1 MIRLLLTM
9 GIICVSLSV
18 GYALQRAAAA
28 GRVGMAETDAARLRR
43 RLQHAAAYG
52 LLPFS
57 AMLSLWGLPEPD
69 SRFLALPLFGISAW
83 MWGAVLAWAL
93 SRLLGLDRRRTG
105 SLCCC
110 GAFGNVG
117 AVGSLVCAMFW
128 GEHTVALAALY
139 RLCEEL
145 LFFGIAFP
153 AAQWCGRPEGS
164 ERFFTFRFR
173 MDPVLYAVFGALSA
187 GIILNAVGVSRPPWA
202 GYAVSG
208 SAILAAALFLVAV
221 GMGLRPSRIRC
232 YMRECLGLCA
242 IKFAGVPVVI
252 TGLAWAVGYGDIDG
266 GLPLRVVAV
275 LSSMPVA
282 MTALVPPA
290 LFGLDTDL
298 ADACWLTSTA
308 GLVVVLP
315 VLAAVTPLL

>member
-1 MIRLLLTM
+1 MTRLLLTM
-9 GIICVSLSV
+9 GVICAALGM
-18 GYALQRAAAA
+18 GYVLQRAAAT
-28 GRVGMAETDAARLRR
+28 GRVKLAGAEAARLRR
-43 RLQHAAAYG
+43 RLQRAAAYG

-69 SRFLALPLFGISAW
+69 TRFLALPLLGILAW
-83 MWGAVLAWAL
+83 TWGAVLAWLL

-117 AVGSLVCAMFW
+117 AVGSLVCVMFW

-145 LFFGIAFP
+145 LFFSVAFP
-153 AAQWCGRPEGS
+153 AAQWCGKPDVS
-164 ERFFTFRFR
+164 EHCAAFRIR
-173 MDPVLYAVFGALSA
+173 VDPVVYAVLGALA
-187 GIILNAVGVSRPPWA
+187 VGIVLNAAGFPRPIWVGYVA
-202 GYAVSG
+202 SG
-208 SAILAAALFLVAV
+208 SAILATALFLVAV
-221 GMGLRPSRIRC
+221 GMGLHPSRIRC
-232 YMRECLGLCA
+232 CIGECLGLCA
-242 IKFAGVPVVI
+242 IKFAGVPAVI
-252 TGLAWAVGYGDIDG
+252 TGLAWALGYGDIEG

-282 MTALVPPA
+282 MTALVPPS

-298 ADACWLTSTA
+298 ADACWLTTTA
-308 GLVVVLP
+308 ALVVVLP
-315 VLAAVTPLL
+315 VLAAVVPLL